1 MIEPMTIERFEV
13 LADAYGGVVAR
24 WPEAEREAAMRIAAQ
39 PGASV
44 ILARALALDE
54 ALDAWTVLPASAVL
68 RERVLG
74 AAPAPSRDLVHRAR
88 LWWSGVGIAAALAGA
103 VAGAAAVA
111 MVAPIDV
118 SGGTTSFGDIGTQ
131 ES

>member
-1 MIEPMTIERFEV
+1 MIEPMTLERFKA

-24 WPEAEREAAMRIAAQ
+24 WPEPVRAAAMQIATQ
-39 PGASV
+39 PEASA
-44 ILARALALDE
+44 ILARALELDE
-54 ALDAWTVLPASAVL
+54 ALDAWTVPAASAVL

-74 AAPAPSRDLVHRAR
+74 AAPAPSRDFVRRAR

-103 VAGAAAVA
+103 AAGAAAVA
-111 MVAPIDV
+111 MVPPIDA
-118 SGGTTSFGDIGTQ
+118 SGGTTSFGDFGTQ